1 MGINLREL
9 ITKKEIG
16 FNDLENK
23 KLVVDSFN
31 VMYQFL
37 TTIRMKDGQPL
48 KDSHGNVTS
57 HLNGIFFRTT
67 NLMQYNMKLAFV
79 FDGKPPE
86 LKFKE
91 IEKRSKLKEE
101 AKLKYEKAKQEE
113 DIDAMKKYAGRTSR
127 LTKEMIEEAKELIKA
142 MGLPVIQAPSEGE
155 AQAAHI
161 VNKGEA
167 FAEISEDFDCLLYRV
182 PRLIKNLAIT
192 QKRKKLGAIAYETV
206 KPSIIDLKENLKALD
221 INQEQLIVIG
231 ILIGTDYN
239 NGGVKGIGPKN
250 ALKLVKQYKHDFDGL
265 FREVKWDEY
274 FDFSWYD
281 IYELFKKMP
290 VNQKSFRESQ

>member
-57 HLNGIFFRTT
+57 HLNGLFFRTT

-127 LTKEMIEEAKELIKA
+127 LTKEMIEEAKELIS
-142 MGLPVIQAPSEGE
+142 LPIRRQLLLLLAKFQELIQLS
-155 AQAAHI
+155 
-161 VNKGEA
+161 
-167 FAEISEDFDCLLYRV
+167 
-182 PRLIKNLAIT
+182 
-192 QKRKKLGAIAYETV
+192 
-206 KPSIIDLKENLKALD
+206 
-221 INQEQLIVIG
+221 
-231 ILIGTDYN
+231 
-239 NGGVKGIGPKN
+239 
-250 ALKLVKQYKHDFDGL
+250 
-265 FREVKWDEY
+265 
-274 FDFSWYD
+274 
-281 IYELFKKMP
+281 
-290 VNQKSFRESQ
+290 